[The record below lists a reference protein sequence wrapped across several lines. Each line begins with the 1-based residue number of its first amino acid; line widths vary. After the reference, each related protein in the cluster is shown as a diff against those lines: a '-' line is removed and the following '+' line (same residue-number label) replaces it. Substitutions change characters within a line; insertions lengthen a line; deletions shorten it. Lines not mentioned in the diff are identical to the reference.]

1 MYTYTTP
8 KATDAQHAPVEPFVK
23 RKPHPFSNFASD
35 FGWKKRGEIKQLPQ
49 LYEKA
54 AV

>member
-1 MYTYTTP
+1 MNTYTTP
-8 KATDAQHAPVEPFVK
+8 KATDAQHAPVELFVK

-35 FGWKKRGEIKQLPQ
+35 FGWSKRGKIQMLSQ